1 MENAE
6 GRGRINRKEGRGC
19 RRSSISFKISLSLLL
34 VLIPFLI
41 ILITMAC
48 VMAAGAISA
57 LNDKILEVQ
66 TDYAVSS
73 VDDFF
78 SSKVTAAG
86 MFRDNDD
93 LQTYFA
99 SVSREEDIS
108 AYNQLDDVLR
118 VLNSALVQMGEKE
131 KVMEAWVADPRTD
144 SYLLSDGSV
153 VDAGLEDT
161 QWYESVISGG
171 STIITEPFLDP
182 ATHEMIVSIVSPVV
196 SGNGSEITGLFG
208 FDVYLD
214 TLKQTLSDIKVG
226 EAGYLELISNS
237 SDYIYS
243 DDPTA
248 SGKNVSEIKISD
260 DYKNKV
266 KNNYN
271 GFADFT
277 YSGVKYTAMFR
288 NCDTTDWLAVATLPL
303 SEVNHTRNY
312 LIETMALVSIL
323 MLALL
328 VLLIV
333 FVVRRVLKPL
343 GGISASMEAFS
354 GGNLDVDIRAVADD
368 EIGRL
373 SESVRSSVRSLKDII
388 EDITYILTEVSAG
401 NLAVPVE
408 GNYIGDFRFIREALE
423 QIIAFLNDTLRQINI
438 SAEQVSCGSEQVSA
452 GAQTLSR
459 GAAEQAGSVE
469 ELATVINDLS
479 QKITSNAD
487 LASEGSRLAANVGEE
502 ASKSDGRMQELQ
514 NAIHNIKTSTFK
526 IREIIR
532 TIEDIAFQT
541 NILAINAAVEAAR
554 AGDAGKGFAV
564 VAGEVRNLASKS
576 AQASRNSADLITHSL
591 KAVED
596 GTLIVDATAVSMR
609 NALNGVQN
617 VVKTMDDIAS
627 ASREQAY
634 SVEQVTREM
643 EQIAG
648 VIQEN
653 SATAEESAAASEE
666 LSAQALLLKGLL
678 ERFRFDNTDV
688 L

>member
-1 MENAE
+1 M
-6 GRGRINRKEGRGC
+6 
-19 RRSSISFKISLSLLL
+19 
-34 VLIPFLI
+34 
-41 ILITMAC
+41 
-48 VMAAGAISA
+48 
-57 LNDKILEVQ
+57 
-66 TDYAVSS
+66 
-73 VDDFF
+73 
-78 SSKVTAAG
+78 
-86 MFRDNDD
+86 
-93 LQTYFA
+93 
-99 SVSREEDIS
+99 
-108 AYNQLDDVLR
+108 
-118 VLNSALVQMGEKE
+118 
-131 KVMEAWVADPRTD
+131 
-144 SYLLSDGSV
+144 
-153 VDAGLEDT
+153 
-161 QWYESVISGG
+161 
-171 STIITEPFLDP
+171 
-182 ATHEMIVSIVSPVV
+182 
-196 SGNGSEITGLFG
+196 
-208 FDVYLD
+208 
-214 TLKQTLSDIKVG
+214 
-226 EAGYLELISNS
+226 ISNS

-288 NCDTTDWLAVATLPL
+288 NCDTTGWLAVATLPL

-354 GGNLDVDIRAVADD
+354 GGNLDVDIRAVGDD

-423 QIIAFLNDTLRQINI
+423 QIIASLNDTLRQINI

-469 ELATVINDLS
+469 ELAAVINDLS
-479 QKITSNAD
+479 RKITSNAD

-688 L
+688 R

>member
-93 LQTYFA
+93 LLTYFA

-108 AYNQLDDVLR
+108 AYSQLDDVLR
-118 VLNSALVQMGEKE
+118 VLNSALAQMGEKE

-153 VDAGLEDT
+153 VDAGLEDS

-196 SGNGSEITGLFG
+196 SGNGTEITGLFG

-226 EAGYLELISNS
+226 AAGYLELISNS

-288 NCDTTDWLAVATLPL
+288 NCDTTGWLAVATLPL

-354 GGNLDVDIRAVADD
+354 GGNLDVDIRAVGDD

-423 QIIAFLNDTLRQINI
+423 RIIASLNDTLRQINI

-452 GAQTLSR
+452 GALTLSR
-459 GAAEQAGSVE
+459 GAAE
-469 ELATVINDLS
+469 LAAVINDLS
-479 QKITSNAD
+479 RKITSNAD

-688 L
+688 Q

>member
-1 MENAE
+1 MENSE

-144 SYLLSDGSV
+144 SYLLSNGSV

-208 FDVYLD
+208 FD
-214 TLKQTLSDIKVG
+214 
-226 EAGYLELISNS
+226 GYLELISNS

-312 LIETMALVSIL
+312 LIETMAFVSIL

-333 FVVRRVLKPL
+333 FAVRRVLKPL

-354 GGNLDVDIRAVADD
+354 RGNLDVDIRAAGDD

-423 QIIAFLNDTLRQINI
+423 QIIASLNDTLRQINI

-502 ASKSDGRMQELQ
+502 AVKSDGRMQELQ

>member
-1 MENAE
+1 M
-6 GRGRINRKEGRGC
+6 
-19 RRSSISFKISLSLLL
+19 
-34 VLIPFLI
+34 
-41 ILITMAC
+41 
-48 VMAAGAISA
+48 
-57 LNDKILEVQ
+57 
-66 TDYAVSS
+66 
-73 VDDFF
+73 
-78 SSKVTAAG
+78 
-86 MFRDNDD
+86 
-93 LQTYFA
+93 
-99 SVSREEDIS
+99 
-108 AYNQLDDVLR
+108 
-118 VLNSALVQMGEKE
+118 
-131 KVMEAWVADPRTD
+131 
-144 SYLLSDGSV
+144 
-153 VDAGLEDT
+153 
-161 QWYESVISGG
+161 
-171 STIITEPFLDP
+171 
-182 ATHEMIVSIVSPVV
+182 
-196 SGNGSEITGLFG
+196 
-208 FDVYLD
+208 
-214 TLKQTLSDIKVG
+214 
-226 EAGYLELISNS
+226 
-237 SDYIYS
+237 
-243 DDPTA
+243 
-248 SGKNVSEIKISD
+248 
-260 DYKNKV
+260 
-266 KNNYN
+266 
-271 GFADFT
+271 
-277 YSGVKYTAMFR
+277 
-288 NCDTTDWLAVATLPL
+288 ATLPL

-312 LIETMALVSIL
+312 LIETMAFVSIL

-333 FVVRRVLKPL
+333 FAVRRVLKPL

-354 GGNLDVDIRAVADD
+354 RGNLDVDIRAAGDD

-469 ELATVINDLS
+469 ELAAVINDLS
-479 QKITSNAD
+479 RKITSNAD

-532 TIEDIAFQT
+532 NIEDIAFQT

-688 L
+688 Q